1 MPPVNRGVPS
11 PRGVAAET
19 VPPPRVRTERVKQ
32 ESAPP
37 FAGEWVALDGAVV
50 DAHHPPEGSIV
61 DHDRDLAR
69 LCARLRHK
77 HKTNCCIVRR

>member
-1 MPPVNRGVPS
+1 MPPVNRGEPS
-11 PRGVAAET
+11 PRGVVAEP
-19 VPPPRVRTERVKQ
+19 VQPPAGRAERAKQ
-32 ESAPP
+32 DSNVP

-50 DAHHPPEGSIV
+50 DAHHSPEGAVV

-77 HKTNCCIVRR
+77 QKTHCCIVRR